1 MALIEETTAAKASLK
16 SMIMSAN
23 ADTLIIDLTSLSSA
37 SYLACNSGI
46 TQVNSDLVPLFG
58 VGFETKYP

>member
-37 SYLACNSGI
+37 SYSACNSGI
-46 TQVNSDLVPLFG
+46 SQVSSDLVSLSG
-58 VGFETKYP
+58 VGFEAKYP